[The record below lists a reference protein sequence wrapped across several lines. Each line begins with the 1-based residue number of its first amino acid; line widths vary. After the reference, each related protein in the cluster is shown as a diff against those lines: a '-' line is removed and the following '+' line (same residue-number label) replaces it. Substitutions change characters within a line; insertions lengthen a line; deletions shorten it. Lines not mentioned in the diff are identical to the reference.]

1 MDVYIY
7 CAIMIGISYDTL
19 SLSVQ
24 IVLVLKRIFAHGRAS
39 IILQCRSFLILE
51 YDRLEHIGVLVY

>member
-24 IVLVLKRIFAHGRAS
+24 IVLVLKRIFAHGRPS

-51 YDRLEHIGVLVY
+51 YDKLERIGVLVY